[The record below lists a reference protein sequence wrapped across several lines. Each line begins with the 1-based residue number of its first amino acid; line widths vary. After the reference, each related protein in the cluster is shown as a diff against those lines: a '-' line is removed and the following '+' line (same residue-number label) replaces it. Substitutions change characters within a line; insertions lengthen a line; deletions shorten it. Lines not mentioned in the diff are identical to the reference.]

1 MQIYALRIALL
12 AIIDVVLQFGEDMST
27 KGELLYHPIN
37 GTTEETWD
45 GFSWPAFL
53 FGIIWLAVK
62 QLWVHFIVCLV
73 LLFVTAGFAAIPI
86 WIFYGGMGNSF
97 HKKALFSKGYLTRA
111 QYDQRQGNSTSS
123 SAAGTESRNTAASHL
138 SVADELAKLVQLRD
152 SGALSEIE
160 FSEQKQKLLNS

>member
-1 MQIYALRIALL
+1 MQICALRIALL
-12 AIIDVVLQFGEDMST
+12 AINDVVLQWEKTCPPKENCSITRLTG
-27 KGELLYHPIN
+27 PPRRP
-37 GTTEETWD
+37 
-45 GFSWPAFL
+45 PAFV

-97 HKKALFSKGYLTRA
+97 HKTDLLSKGYLTRA
-111 QYDQRQGNSTSS
+111 QYEQRQGNSTSS
-123 SAAGTESRNTAASHL
+123 SAAGTESRNTAASRL

-152 SGALSEIE
+152 SGALTEFE

>member
-1 MQIYALRIALL
+1 
-12 AIIDVVLQFGEDMST
+12 MST

-53 FGIIWLAVK
+53 FGIIWLAIK
-62 QLWVHFIVCLV
+62 QLWVHFIACLV

-97 HKKALFSKGYLTRA
+97 HKKALLSKGYLTQA
-111 QYDQRQGNSTSS
+111 QYEQRQGTSMNM
-123 SAAGTESRNTAASHL
+123 SAAAAESRNTTPSHP
-138 SVADELAKLVQLRD
+138 SIADELAKLVQLRD
-152 SGALSEIE
+152 SGALTEIE
-160 FSEQKQKLLNS
+160 FSEQKRKLLSS